1 MSFRKGKHK
10 EPSKWQR
17 FIQSI
22 MEVEGE
28 NMEDTLFE
36 KFEKAFDSW
45 KAGDKSEELQRVLL
59 DSGLEQYKTDGKYN
73 VDAVREICE
82 KSHKGE
88 TVYRKDKHILQ
99 DLYECLEWENFHT
112 EIEAIELFTGIPYL

>member
-45 KAGDKSEELQRVLL
+45 KAGDKSEEVQRVLL

>member
-28 NMEDTLFE
+28 HMEDTLYD
-36 KFEKAFDSW
+36 KAFDSW
-45 KAGDKSEELQRVLL
+45 KAGDKSEEVQRVLL
-59 DSGLEQYKTDGKYN
+59 DSGLEQYKTGGKYN

-82 KSHKGE
+82 KAHKGE
-88 TVYRKDKHILQ
+88 TVYRKDKHVLQ
-99 DLYECLEWENFHT
+99 DFYECLEWENFHT
-112 EIEAIELFTGIPYL
+112 EIEAIELFTGVPYL